1 MSDRTVFESKNHRI
15 IEMRDCDFNLDD
27 LKGDCYSPHL
37 NPDIDAARLAKE
49 EQEFENLVSNYGL
62 YGYELQVWNPATGI
76 GWSHVNS
83 CYGFVGQYNAKDE
96 RFNHYIV
103 EELKLQIDNG
113 A

>member
-1 MSDRTVFESKNHRI
+1 MSIRTIFKSKNHRVV
-15 IEMRDCDFNLDD
+15 EVSDCFYDLDD
-27 LKGDCYSPHL
+27 LKGECFSPQA
-37 NPDIDAARLAKE
+37 NPDIDATKLAKE
-49 EQEFENLVSNYGL
+49 EQEFENLVYNYGV
-62 YGYELQVWNPATGI
+62 YGYKLQVWNPATVI
-76 GWSHVNS
+76 GWTHVNS